1 MTPEEHRLTT
11 RKAQYR
17 LRYLLSSPHGHVK
30 VVYEGKTAAMKILSE
45 GKPIVGCAG
54 YVRYF
59 SCGKLAAGR
68 QDVLKYR

>member
-1 MTPEEHRLTT
+1 
-11 RKAQYR
+11 
-17 LRYLLSSPHGHVK
+17 VK

-59 SCGKLAAGR
+59 SCGKLTAGR